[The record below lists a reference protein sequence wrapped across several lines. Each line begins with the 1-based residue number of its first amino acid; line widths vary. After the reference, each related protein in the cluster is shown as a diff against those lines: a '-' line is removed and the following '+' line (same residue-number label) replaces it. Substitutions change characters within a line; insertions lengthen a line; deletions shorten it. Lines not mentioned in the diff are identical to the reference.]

1 MKDKK
6 AAVEMSYFTEII
18 RDPSEYGFYRWS
30 HTAWGNCSENCAGG
44 IQTRKTQCERIKDKE
59 IVSDTFCDTGKDRIL
74 ILTRPIGLPA
84 HAPVAQKIADQRS
97 LIGNSAKKK

>member
-6 AAVEMSYFTEII
+6 AEVEMSYFTEII

-30 HTAWGNCSENCAGG
+30 HTAWGNCSEICAGG

-59 IVSDTFCDTGKDRIL
+59 IVSDTFCDTGKDRKFKNIF
-74 ILTRPIGLPA
+74 IC
-84 HAPVAQKIADQRS
+84 K
-97 LIGNSAKKK
+97 